1 VFVKQFDSAAGTW
14 TPVGQQSDFPW
25 TVGHLHL
32 RLGPAE
38 ELCLAVKPID
48 DGYEQYRM
56 VVFKYDGIGSWQQYT
71 PYTPI
76 KMTSIMFSFVVV
88 DGKLILAFQKE
99 PSPRPM
105 LAVLQYDPSQS
116 NSWTYLA
123 GTPPYANYY
132 SQYVFLASMPN
143 DSLVAM
149 YEDTGSIGVLDGSE
163 TWRSVLTAGFPSES
177 DATLFALEGDGN
189 SAPIAVLVPR
199 SGSTPWL

>member
-1 VFVKQFDSAAGTW
+1 MAAIHSLHTNQDDLHHVFFCGGGRQAYPGLS
-14 TPVGQQSDFPW
+14 
-25 TVGHLHL
+25 
-32 RLGPAE
+32 
-38 ELCLAVKPID
+38 
-48 DGYEQYRM
+48 
-56 VVFKYDGIGSWQQYT
+56 
-71 PYTPI
+71 
-76 KMTSIMFSFVVV
+76 
-88 DGKLILAFQKE
+88 KE

-189 SAPIAVLVPR
+189 SAPIAVLAPR